1 MNNSGNNSNN
11 KAARGSIS
19 QILLSALLSGD
30 KYGYEICKDIE
41 QRTNGKLVLKQP
53 SLYSS
58 LRRMEEQ
65 ELIKSYWGDSDIGGR
80 RHYYSITEK
89 GKQKYEKHKDDWD
102 SFDAL
107 IDSLPSSFGTEG
119 VSVQSTENS
128 AEKEESNKT
137 LVLNQESLFNTNST
151 QSKNQIK
158 KIENEDD
165 SSSFLQFDLFNESAN
180 IINKKTI
187 KETPTFESYTNK
199 FADIDKH
206 KDTIQPTELQLSEY
220 EKVTDDEIRNQVKND
235 FAKELLNKEVV
246 EEEKPLPIPKDEPKE
261 EKKYDDAHILSESEK
276 GQQSIDLDDFMKANF
291 GFSTTDYKKESKKKD
306 NKEKISINFV
316 SLLNEENK
324 SDFKE
329 ENFEIT
335 HEIQIPNLDKFPEVL
350 KDDQRIGE
358 KLETSKI
365 TLQPIS
371 NITNEDIPTSDA
383 QISTSPS
390 EEVDTKKEETYDI
403 DTDNKTDSLEY
414 QNVLGKLYSSTNR
427 NDPYEISKLK
437 KFGRLQEDEEQNDI
451 LTSEHDEEVLPVEEI
466 DHPAQNNSFI
476 KVTKED
482 LVQEL
487 KNDGVKLKEYKKLSR
502 HTKKG
507 NYINYYK
514 LKIVNAWIL
523 WLIMAIETVAT
534 FFIIKNNNLLGDGH
548 DVFYYWTLGITFIYP
563 IYYSL
568 TYLFN
573 KEKKIE
579 SNFKINISI
588 FNKFLAMLIAIVF
601 IFSINLF
608 IGMTSLNQVAYLSFW
623 LLPTILATNFVVSSI
638 IYFILL
644 KTKKFY
650 V

>member
-1 MNNSGNNSNN
+1 MNNSNLSSTNN

-41 QRTNGKLVLKQP
+41 QRTNGKLILKQP

-65 ELIKSYWGDSDIGGR
+65 DLIKSYWGDSDIGGR

-89 GKQKYEKHKDDWD
+89 GRQKYDKHKNDWE

-107 IDSLPSSFGTEG
+107 IDSLPSSFNNEP
-119 VSVQSTENS
+119 VKKYQSESKSTSENIEN
-128 AEKEESNKT
+128 ANKT
-137 LVLNQESLFNTNST
+137 LILNQENLFNTNNS
-151 QSKNQIK
+151 QNKAQIK
-158 KIENEDD
+158 KIEEDD
-165 SSSFLQFDLFNESAN
+165 NSSSFFQFDLFNESAS

-187 KETPTFESYTNK
+187 KETPTFETFTNK
-199 FADIDKH
+199 FVTEENIEDTFEPVETDSFDI
-206 KDTIQPTELQLSEY
+206 S
-220 EKVTDDEIRNQVKND
+220 DDEIKKQVQETFQKVLEEDKNTII
-235 FAKELLNKEVV
+235 ENTVS
-246 EEEKPLPIPKDEPKE
+246 EEKE
-261 EKKYDDAHILSESEK
+261 EKLYNDAHILSDNEK

-291 GFSTTDYKKESKKKD
+291 GFSSNEYKKESNKENKE
-306 NKEKISINFV
+306 KEKISINFV
-316 SLLNEENK
+316 SLLDETNK
-324 SDFKE
+324 QSDFKE

-335 HEIQIPNLDKFPEVL
+335 KPYERPNFENFPEVL
-350 KDDQRIGE
+350 KDDQRISEEQVALTNG
-358 KLETSKI
+358 I
-365 TLQPIS
+365 IMQPIGVAENS
-371 NITNEDIPTSDA
+371 NT
-383 QISTSPS
+383 S
-390 EEVDTKKEETYDI
+390 EEQTSLPTVELANEIQNTYDN
-403 DTDNKTDSLEY
+403 DDKTDSLEY
-414 QNVLGKLYSSTNR
+414 QNVLGKLYSNTNR

-437 KFGRLQEDEEQNDI
+437 KFGRLPEDEETTLDKDIEIANDLNI
-451 LTSEHDEEVLPVEEI
+451 VSEEPLNDEQ
-466 DHPAQNNSFI
+466 QNNTFI
-476 KVTKED
+476 KIT
-482 LVQEL
+482 
-487 KNDGVKLKEYKKLSR
+487 KNDLIQEFKNEGVKLKEYKKLSK

-514 LKIVNAWIL
+514 LKIFNAWIL
-523 WLIMAIETVAT
+523 WLLMFVEIGVTYFVV
-534 FFIIKNNNLLGDGH
+534 KNNNLLGVNH
-548 DVFYYWTLGITFIYP
+548 DNFYLWSLGIVSAYP
-563 IYYSL
+563 VYYTL

-608 IGMTSLNQVAYLSFW
+608 IGMTSLNQIAYLSYW
-623 LLPTILATNFVVSSI
+623 LLPTILSTNFVVSSI